1 MLMGMNG
8 KAGDIERDLMEAAR
22 PDKVEVLASF
32 FKSGCGEYGEGD
44 VFIGVS
50 VPDNR
55 RVARRHL
62 DAGLDDVRR
71 LLQSPVH
78 EVRLCALLVLV
89 EQYKRGDAARRR
101 EIYDF
106 YLTVTD
112 RINNWDLVD
121 LSCQYIIG
129 PQLMDGG
136 DRSVLVK
143 LAASESMWRRR
154 IAVVSTLW
162 MVRCGETDDAIG
174 ICTMLLGDRE
184 DLIRKACGWV
194 LREVGKKD
202 KGRLTAFLDRHA
214 GDMSRTTLR
223 YAIER
228 FDRDERMHYMRLGK

>member
-1 MLMGMNG
+1 MGMNG
-8 KAGDIERDLMEAAR
+8 KASDIERDLMEAAR

-55 RVARRHL
+55 RVAHRHL

-78 EVRLCALLVLV
+78 EVRLCGLLIIV
-89 EQYKRGDAARRR
+89 EQYRRGDAARRR

-136 DRSVLVK
+136 DRSVLVM
-143 LAASESMWRRR
+143 LVASESMWRRR

-162 MVRCGETDDAIG
+162 MVRCGELDDAIG
-174 ICTMLLGDRE
+174 ICTMLLGDCE

-228 FDRDERMHYMRLGK
+228 FDRDERAHYMRLGK

>member
-1 MLMGMNG
+1 MGMNV

-22 PDKVEVLASF
+22 PDKVGVLAGF

-136 DRSVLVK
+136 DRSVLVM

-228 FDRDERMHYMRLGK
+228 FDRDERMHYMRRGK

>member
-1 MLMGMNG
+1 MGMKG

-136 DRSVLVK
+136 DRSVLVM

-174 ICTMLLGDRE
+174 ICTMLLDDRE

-202 KGRLTAFLDRHA
+202 KSRLTAFLDRYA

>member
-1 MLMGMNG
+1 MGMNG
-8 KAGDIERDLMEAAR
+8 KASDIERDLMEAAR
-22 PDKVEVLASF
+22 PDKVGVLASF

-89 EQYKRGDAARRR
+89 EQYRRGDAARRR

-136 DRSVLVK
+136 DRSVLVM

-162 MVRCGETDDAIG
+162 MVRHGEVDDAIG

-228 FDRDERMHYMRLGK
+228 FDRDERMHYMQLGK

>member
-1 MLMGMNG
+1 MGMNG

-32 FKSGCGEYGEGD
+32 FKSGRGEYGEGD
-44 VFIGVS
+44 IFIGVS

-129 PQLMDGG
+129 PQLADGG
-136 DRSVLVK
+136 DRSVLVM

>member
-1 MLMGMNG
+1 MGMNV

-136 DRSVLVK
+136 DRSVLVM

-228 FDRDERMHYMRLGK
+228 FDRDERAHYMRLGK

>member
-1 MLMGMNG
+1 MGMNG

-136 DRSVLVK
+136 DRSVLVM

-162 MVRCGETDDAIG
+162 MVRHGEVDDAIG

-184 DLIRKACGWV
+184 GLIRKACGWV

>member
-1 MLMGMNG
+1 
-8 KAGDIERDLMEAAR
+8 MENLSTLLD
-22 PDKVEVLASF
+22 DKVEVLASF

-44 VFIGVS
+44 IFIGVS

-89 EQYKRGDAARRR
+89 EQYRRGDAARRR

-136 DRSVLVK
+136 DRSVLVM

-202 KGRLTAFLDRHA
+202 KSRLTAFLDRHA

-228 FDRDERMHYMRLGK
+228 FDRDERAHYMRLGK

>member
-1 MLMGMNG
+1 MVRVTCSSECLCPTT
-8 KAGDIERDLMEAAR
+8 AVWHAATSTR
-22 PDKVEVLASF
+22 GLTT
-32 FKSGCGEYGEGD
+32 C
-44 VFIGVS
+44 
-50 VPDNR
+50 
-55 RVARRHL
+55 VA
-62 DAGLDDVRR
+62 
-71 LLQSPVH
+71 
-78 EVRLCALLVLV
+78 C
-89 EQYKRGDAARRR
+89 
-101 EIYDF
+101 
-106 YLTVTD
+106 TD

-136 DRSVLVK
+136 DRSVLVM
-143 LAASESMWRRR
+143 LATSESMWRRR

-162 MVRCGETDDAIG
+162 MVRHGEVDDAIG

-202 KGRLTAFLDRHA
+202 KSRLTAFLDRHA

>member
-1 MLMGMNG
+1 MNG

-62 DAGLDDVRR
+62 DTGLDDVRL

-136 DRSVLVK
+136 DRSVLVM

-162 MVRCGETDDAIG
+162 MVRHGEVDDAIG

-202 KGRLTAFLDRHA
+202 KSRLTAFLDRHA

>member
-1 MLMGMNG
+1 MGMNG

-89 EQYKRGDAARRR
+89 EQYKRGDAAMTSISPSPTASTTGISWTSRAN
-101 EIYDF
+101 
-106 YLTVTD
+106 T
-112 RINNWDLVD
+112 
-121 LSCQYIIG
+121 SSG
-129 PQLMDGG
+129 
-136 DRSVLVK
+136 RS
-143 LAASESMWRRR
+143 
-154 IAVVSTLW
+154 
-162 MVRCGETDDAIG
+162 
-174 ICTMLLGDRE
+174 
-184 DLIRKACGWV
+184 
-194 LREVGKKD
+194 
-202 KGRLTAFLDRHA
+202 
-214 GDMSRTTLR
+214 
-223 YAIER
+223 
-228 FDRDERMHYMRLGK
+228 

>member
-1 MLMGMNG
+1 MGMNG

-136 DRSVLVK
+136 DRSVLVM

-228 FDRDERMHYMRLGK
+228 FDRDERAHYMRLGK

>member
-1 MLMGMNG
+1 MGMNG

-89 EQYKRGDAARRR
+89 EQYRRGDAARRR

-136 DRSVLVK
+136 DRSVLVM

-228 FDRDERMHYMRLGK
+228 FDKDERAHYMRLGK

>member
-1 MLMGMNG
+1 MGMNV

-136 DRSVLVK
+136 DRSVLVM

-174 ICTMLLGDRE
+174 ICTMLLDDRE

-202 KGRLTAFLDRHA
+202 KSRLTAFLDRYA

>member
-1 MLMGMNG
+1 MGMNG
-8 KAGDIERDLMEAAR
+8 KASDIERDLMEAAR

-89 EQYKRGDAARRR
+89 EQYRRGDAARRR

-129 PQLMDGG
+129 PQLADGG
-136 DRSVLVK
+136 DKSVLSV

-162 MVRCGETDDAIG
+162 MVRHGEVDDAIG

-228 FDRDERMHYMRLGK
+228 FDRDERAHYMRLGK

>member
-1 MLMGMNG
+1 MGMNV
-8 KAGDIERDLMEAAR
+8 KASDIERDLMEAAR

-136 DRSVLVK
+136 DKSVLSV
-143 LAASESMWRRR
+143 LAASGSMWRRR

-162 MVRCGETDDAIG
+162 MVRHGEVDDAIG

>member
-1 MLMGMNG
+1 MGMNG

-55 RVARRHL
+55 RVARRPL

-136 DRSVLVK
+136 DRSVLVM

-228 FDRDERMHYMRLGK
+228 FDRDERAHYMRLGK

>member
-1 MLMGMNG
+1 MGMNG

-71 LLQSPVH
+71 LLQSQVH

-136 DRSVLVK
+136 DRSVLVM

-162 MVRCGETDDAIG
+162 MVRYGETDDAIG

-228 FDRDERMHYMRLGK
+228 FDRDERAHYMRLGK

>member
-1 MLMGMNG
+1 MGMNG
-8 KAGDIERDLMEAAR
+8 KAGDIERYLMEAAR

-32 FKSGCGEYGEGD
+32 FKSGRGEYGEGD
-44 VFIGVS
+44 IFIGVS

-78 EVRLCALLVLV
+78 EVRLCGLLIIV
-89 EQYKRGDAARRR
+89 EQYRRGDAARRR

-136 DRSVLVK
+136 DRSVLVM

-174 ICTMLLGDRE
+174 ICTMLLGDCE

-228 FDRDERMHYMRLGK
+228 FDRDERMHYMRFGK

>member
-1 MLMGMNG
+1 MGMNG
-8 KAGDIERDLMEAAR
+8 KAGDIERDLMKAAR

-78 EVRLCALLVLV
+78 EVRLCGLLIIV
-89 EQYKRGDAARRR
+89 EQYRRGDAARRR

-136 DRSVLVK
+136 DKSVLSV
-143 LAASESMWRRR
+143 LAASGSMWRRR

-228 FDRDERMHYMRLGK
+228 FDRDERAHYMRLGK

>member
-1 MLMGMNG
+1 MGMNG
-8 KAGDIERDLMEAAR
+8 KASDIERDLMEAAR

-44 VFIGVS
+44 IFIGVS

-78 EVRLCALLVLV
+78 EVRLCGLLIIV
-89 EQYKRGDAARRR
+89 EQYRRGDASRRR

-136 DRSVLVK
+136 DRSVLAM

-162 MVRCGETDDAIG
+162 MVRHGEVDDAIG

-202 KGRLTAFLDRHA
+202 KSRLTAFLDRHA

>member
-1 MLMGMNG
+1 MGMNG
-8 KAGDIERDLMEAAR
+8 KASDIERDLMEAAR

-89 EQYKRGDAARRR
+89 EQYRRGDAARRR

-136 DRSVLVK
+136 DRSVLVM

-162 MVRCGETDDAIG
+162 MVRHGEVDDAIG

-228 FDRDERMHYMRLGK
+228 FDRDERAHYMRLGK

>member
-1 MLMGMNG
+1 M
-8 KAGDIERDLMEAAR
+8 
-22 PDKVEVLASF
+22 
-32 FKSGCGEYGEGD
+32 
-44 VFIGVS
+44 
-50 VPDNR
+50 PDNR

-89 EQYKRGDAARRR
+89 EQYRRGDAARRR

-136 DRSVLVK
+136 DRSVLVM

-162 MVRCGETDDAIG
+162 MVRHGEVDDAIG

-184 DLIRKACGWV
+184 DLIRNVAHDVALCHRAV
-194 LREVGKKD
+194 
-202 KGRLTAFLDRHA
+202 
-214 GDMSRTTLR
+214 
-223 YAIER
+223 
-228 FDRDERMHYMRLGK
+228 

>member
-1 MLMGMNG
+1 MGMNG

-44 VFIGVS
+44 MFIGVS

-78 EVRLCALLVLV
+78 EVRLCGLLIIV
-89 EQYKRGDAARRR
+89 EQYRRGDAARRR

-136 DRSVLVK
+136 DRSVLVM

-162 MVRCGETDDAIG
+162 MVRHGEVDDAIG
-174 ICTMLLGDRE
+174 ICTMLLGDSE

-228 FDRDERMHYMRLGK
+228 FDRDERAHYMRLGK

>member
-1 MLMGMNG
+1 MGMNG
-8 KAGDIERDLMEAAR
+8 KAGDIERDLMKAAR

-32 FKSGCGEYGEGD
+32 FKSGRGEYGEGD
-44 VFIGVS
+44 IFIGVS

-89 EQYKRGDAARRR
+89 EQYRRGDAARRR

-136 DRSVLVK
+136 DTSVLVM

-162 MVRCGETDDAIG
+162 MVRHGEVDDAIG

-228 FDRDERMHYMRLGK
+228 FDRDERTHYMRLGK

>member
-1 MLMGMNG
+1 MGMNG

-136 DRSVLVK
+136 DRSVLVM

-162 MVRCGETDDAIG
+162 MVRHGEVDDAIG

-228 FDRDERMHYMRLGK
+228 FDRDERAHYMRLGK

>member
-1 MLMGMNG
+1 MGMNG

-89 EQYKRGDAARRR
+89 EQYRRGDAARRR

-136 DRSVLVK
+136 DRSVLVM

-162 MVRCGETDDAIG
+162 MVRHGEVDDAIG

>member
-1 MLMGMNG
+1 MGMNG
-8 KAGDIERDLMEAAR
+8 KASDIERDLMEAAR

-32 FKSGCGEYGEGD
+32 FKSGRGEYGEGD
-44 VFIGVS
+44 IFIGVS

-136 DRSVLVK
+136 DRSVLVM

-162 MVRCGETDDAIG
+162 MVRHGEVDDAIG

>member
-1 MLMGMNG
+1 MGMNG

-136 DRSVLVK
+136 DRSVLAM

-162 MVRCGETDDAIG
+162 MVRHGEVDDAIG

-202 KGRLTAFLDRHA
+202 KSRLTAFLDRHA

>member
-1 MLMGMNG
+1 MGMNG
-8 KAGDIERDLMEAAR
+8 KASDIERDLMEAAR

-32 FKSGCGEYGEGD
+32 FKSGRGEYGEGD

-89 EQYKRGDAARRR
+89 EQYRRGDAARRR

-136 DRSVLVK
+136 DRSVLVM

-162 MVRCGETDDAIG
+162 MVRHGEVDDAIG

>member
-1 MLMGMNG
+1 MGMNG

-89 EQYKRGDAARRR
+89 EQYRRGDAARRR

-136 DRSVLVK
+136 DRSVLVM

-162 MVRCGETDDAIG
+162 MVRHGEVDDAIG
-174 ICTMLLGDRE
+174 ICTMLLGDSE

-202 KGRLTAFLDRHA
+202 KSRLTAFLDRHA

>member
-1 MLMGMNG
+1 MGMNV
-8 KAGDIERDLMEAAR
+8 KASDIERDLMEAAR

-32 FKSGCGEYGEGD
+32 FKSGRGEYGEGD

-89 EQYKRGDAARRR
+89 EQYRRGDAARRR

-136 DRSVLVK
+136 DRSVLVM

-162 MVRCGETDDAIG
+162 MVRHGETDDAIG

-228 FDRDERMHYMRLGK
+228 FDRDERTHYMRLGK

>member
-1 MLMGMNG
+1 MGMNV

-22 PDKVEVLASF
+22 PDKVGVLASF

-78 EVRLCALLVLV
+78 EVRLCGLLIIV

-136 DRSVLVK
+136 DRSVLVM

-162 MVRCGETDDAIG
+162 MVRHGEVDDAIG

-202 KGRLTAFLDRHA
+202 KGRLTAFLDHHA

>member
-1 MLMGMNG
+1 MGMNV

-22 PDKVEVLASF
+22 PDKVGVLAGF

-78 EVRLCALLVLV
+78 EVRLCGLLIIV

-136 DRSVLVK
+136 DRSVLVM

>member
-1 MLMGMNG
+1 MGMNV
-8 KAGDIERDLMEAAR
+8 KASDIERDLMEAAR

-136 DRSVLVK
+136 DKSVLSV
-143 LAASESMWRRR
+143 LAASGSMWRRR

-162 MVRCGETDDAIG
+162 MVRHGEVDDAIG

-228 FDRDERMHYMRLGK
+228 FDRDERTHYMRLGN

>member
-1 MLMGMNG
+1 MGMNG
-8 KAGDIERDLMEAAR
+8 KASDIERDLMKAAR

-32 FKSGCGEYGEGD
+32 FKSGRGEYGEGD
-44 VFIGVS
+44 IFIGVS

-62 DAGLDDVRR
+62 YAGLDDVRR

-106 YLTVTD
+106 YLTATD

-136 DRSVLVK
+136 DRSVLVM

-162 MVRCGETDDAIG
+162 MVRHGEVDDAIG

-228 FDRDERMHYMRLGK
+228 FDRDERMHYMQLGK

>member
-1 MLMGMNG
+1 MNG

-32 FKSGCGEYGEGD
+32 FKSGRGEYGEGD
-44 VFIGVS
+44 IFIGVS

-129 PQLMDGG
+129 PQLADGG
-136 DRSVLVK
+136 DRSVLVM

>member
-1 MLMGMNG
+1 MGMNG
-8 KAGDIERDLMEAAR
+8 KASDIERDLMEAAR

-136 DRSVLVK
+136 DRSVLVM

-162 MVRCGETDDAIG
+162 MVRHGEVDDAIG

>member
-1 MLMGMNG
+1 MGMNG

-89 EQYKRGDAARRR
+89 EQYRRGDAARRR

-136 DRSVLVK
+136 DRSVLVM

-162 MVRCGETDDAIG
+162 MVRHGETDDAIG

-228 FDRDERMHYMRLGK
+228 FDKDERAHYMRLGK

>member
-1 MLMGMNG
+1 MGMNG

-78 EVRLCALLVLV
+78 EMRLCGLLIIV
-89 EQYKRGDAARRR
+89 EQYKRGDAAWRR

-136 DRSVLVK
+136 DRSVLIM

-162 MVRCGETDDAIG
+162 MVRHGEVDDAIG

-228 FDRDERMHYMRLGK
+228 FDRDERTHYMRLGK